1 MSRGARCLA
10 TVQAPVL
17 RSEDVRR
24 GPHEN
29 RPLRCSASER
39 VPRRLT
45 PPAVLVAVGL
55 LAACDRGP
63 SDAQLDQWLEEAR
76 EADREAM
83 ARHGDDDERA
93 RWTLTVVNPI
103 AESTELRW
111 RELDRMAGTT
121 VDTDLPPEGDVHR
134 HASFRVVTLAQLL
147 ERADGPRARD
157 DVTLVAYDGFRAT
170 IDVADLAAH
179 PIGLAVE
186 ADGRPIDRASGG
198 PLFTVFPI
206 SETPALLQRY
216 SSSWWV
222 FYVTHILID
231 TPPPRVNIVDRR
243 PNRDPTPH
251 SVYASVLTSL
261 PRNRLTMSVGYRTG
275 WPSEPVVL
283 EGVLL
288 RELLET
294 RDILLEPGDEIRVN
308 AIAPLTRGDSRPTVL
323 SADEVMLRPTM
334 LAMRWAPE
342 GSTGGAETTV
352 DIPARL
358 GGPLTLAV
366 PSEVQQ
372 RLGDRV
378 WLTHVD
384 EIVVQHVDPAASD
397 AAVAPSEA
405 PTPGVAPDAVED
417 GS

>member
-1 MSRGARCLA
+1 VLA
-10 TVQAPVL
+10 PIAL
-17 RSEDVRR
+17 A
-24 GPHEN
+24 
-29 RPLRCSASER
+29 CA
-39 VPRRLT
+39 
-45 PPAVLVAVGL
+45 GL
-55 LAACDRGP
+55 LAGCEHGP
-63 SDAQLDQWLEEAR
+63 TDAELDQWLEEAR
-76 EADREAM
+76 EADHQAM

-103 AESTELRW
+103 GESTELRW
-111 RELDRMAGTT
+111 RELDRLAGTT

-134 HASFRVVTLAQLL
+134 HASFRVATLAQLL

-186 ADGRPIDRASGG
+186 SDGRPIDRASGG

-206 SETPALLQRY
+206 SDTPALLERY

-222 FYVTHILID
+222 YYVTHILID
-231 TPPPRVNIVDRR
+231 TPPARVNIVDRR

-251 SVYASVLTSL
+251 TVYASVLTSL

-283 EGVLL
+283 EGVLV
-288 RELLET
+288 RELLEM
-294 RDILLEPGDEIRVN
+294 RDILLEPGDEIRVTT
-308 AIAPLTRGDSRPTVL
+308 IAPLTRGDARPTVL
-323 SADEVMLRPTM
+323 SADDVMLRPTM
-334 LAMRWAPE
+334 LAMRWASEGATHDPE
-342 GSTGGAETTV
+342 STV

-358 GGPLTLAV
+358 GGPLTLAA

-384 EIVVQHVDPAASD
+384 EIIVQHAAPAAD
-397 AAVAPSEA
+397 ATSPAPNTGPAPSGAE
-405 PTPGVAPDAVED
+405 ED

>member
-1 MSRGARCLA
+1 ML
-10 TVQAPVL
+10 APVAL
-17 RSEDVRR
+17 A
-24 GPHEN
+24 
-29 RPLRCSASER
+29 CA
-39 VPRRLT
+39 
-45 PPAVLVAVGL
+45 GL
-55 LAACDRGP
+55 LASCERGP
-63 SDAQLDQWLEEAR
+63 SSQELDQWLEEAR

-93 RWTLTVVNPI
+93 RWTLTIVNPI
-103 AESTELRW
+103 GEGTELRW

-157 DVTLVAYDGFRAT
+157 EVTLVAYDGFRAT
-170 IDVADLAAH
+170 IDVADLTAH

-186 ADGRPIDRASGG
+186 SDGRPIDRASGG

-206 SETPALLQRY
+206 SETPALLERY

-222 FYVTHILID
+222 FYVTHILVD
-231 TPPPRVNIVDRR
+231 TPPARVSIVDRR

-251 SVYASVLTSL
+251 TVYASVLTSL

-283 EGVLL
+283 EGVLV
-288 RELLET
+288 RELLEM
-294 RDILLEPGDEIRVN
+294 RDILLEPGDEIRITT
-308 AIAPLTRGDSRPTVL
+308 IAPLTRGDSRPTVL
-323 SADEVMLRPTM
+323 SADDVMLRPTM
-334 LAMRWAPE
+334 LAMRWAPDGTAHDPE
-342 GSTGGAETTV
+342 STV

-358 GGPLTLAV
+358 GGPLTLAA
-366 PSEVQQ
+366 PAEVQQ

-384 EIVVQHVDPAASD
+384 EIIVQHAEPAGEGAASD
-397 AAVAPSEA
+397 TPAPGDTSA
-405 PTPGVAPDAVED
+405 PGSVED